1 MTVNT
6 DRECGGQARLRILL
20 DYISEGSVSISMVYG
35 QFLAQTAIISSN
47 YVMPTPTLSG
57 VVSLSTGNAT
67 TSAFGLALLHGLITS
82 WHPFH
87 NKSILKRGRVG
98 VTVDV
103 YVKPH
108 LPHMEPLRGLSH
120 SESSVSI
127 SIVLFVA
134 NPLDSIMFT
143 LIVHPAQSPLL
154 RAPLSQKRDLLK
166 IYKACLSILLQLVL
180 ASLVSS

>member
-6 DRECGGQARLRILL
+6 DRECAGQARLRILL

-47 YVMPTPTLSG
+47 YVMPTPTLMG
-57 VVSLSTGNAT
+57 VVSLRVSIKTTGNAT
-67 TSAFGLALLHGLITS
+67 TSAFGLTLLHGLITS

-98 VTVDV
+98 GTVDV

-120 SESSVSI
+120 S
-127 SIVLFVA
+127 
-134 NPLDSIMFT
+134 
-143 LIVHPAQSPLL
+143 
-154 RAPLSQKRDLLK
+154 
-166 IYKACLSILLQLVL
+166 
-180 ASLVSS
+180 

>member
-47 YVMPTPTLSG
+47 YVMPTPTLRG
-57 VVSLSTGNAT
+57 VVSLHVSIKTTGNAT

-98 VTVDV
+98 GTVDV

-120 SESSVSI
+120 S
-127 SIVLFVA
+127 
-134 NPLDSIMFT
+134 
-143 LIVHPAQSPLL
+143 
-154 RAPLSQKRDLLK
+154 
-166 IYKACLSILLQLVL
+166 
-180 ASLVSS
+180 

>member
-1 MTVNT
+1 M
-6 DRECGGQARLRILL
+6 EARPGYV

-47 YVMPTPTLSG
+47 YVMPTPTLRG
-57 VVSLSTGNAT
+57 VVSLSIKTTGNAT
-67 TSAFGLALLHGLITS
+67 TSAFGLTLLHGLITS

-120 SESSVSI
+120 S
-127 SIVLFVA
+127 
-134 NPLDSIMFT
+134 
-143 LIVHPAQSPLL
+143 
-154 RAPLSQKRDLLK
+154 
-166 IYKACLSILLQLVL
+166 
-180 ASLVSS
+180 

>member
-47 YVMPTPTLSG
+47 YVMPTPTLCG
-57 VVSLSTGNAT
+57 VVSLSIKTTGNAT
-67 TSAFGLALLHGLITS
+67 TSAFGLALLHGHITS

-98 VTVDV
+98 GTVGV

-120 SESSVSI
+120 S
-127 SIVLFVA
+127 
-134 NPLDSIMFT
+134 
-143 LIVHPAQSPLL
+143 
-154 RAPLSQKRDLLK
+154 
-166 IYKACLSILLQLVL
+166 
-180 ASLVSS
+180 

>member
-6 DRECGGQARLRILL
+6 DHECGGQARLRILL

-47 YVMPTPTLSG
+47 YVMPTPTLRG
-57 VVSLSTGNAT
+57 VVSLRVSIKTTGNAT

-98 VTVDV
+98 GTVDV

-120 SESSVSI
+120 S
-127 SIVLFVA
+127 
-134 NPLDSIMFT
+134 
-143 LIVHPAQSPLL
+143 
-154 RAPLSQKRDLLK
+154 
-166 IYKACLSILLQLVL
+166 
-180 ASLVSS
+180 

>member
-1 MTVNT
+1 MNT

-47 YVMPTPTLSG
+47 YVMPTPTLRG
-57 VVSLSTGNAT
+57 VVSLRVSIKTTGNAT

-98 VTVDV
+98 GTVDV

-120 SESSVSI
+120 S
-127 SIVLFVA
+127 
-134 NPLDSIMFT
+134 
-143 LIVHPAQSPLL
+143 
-154 RAPLSQKRDLLK
+154 
-166 IYKACLSILLQLVL
+166 
-180 ASLVSS
+180 